1 MLGRRLHDGPL
12 RRLRLRQISVAADD
26 NPGFDDCPT
35 IAPNTRVRL
44 RGAPIALTL
53 RTSDGVVVGPDRW
66 AGFVIVRLDE
76 PAIYHHADGRLEDLP
91 EIREFVENLDILS
104 V

>member
-1 MLGRRLHDGPL
+1 V
-12 RRLRLRQISVAADD
+12 RQVSINADS

-44 RGAPIALTL
+44 RGKPIALTL
-53 RTSDGVVVGPDRW
+53 RTPDGVVVGPDRW

-104 V
+104 A